1 MTVKP
6 IPDGYHSVTPYLA
19 VQGVEKLIDFLTKT
33 FDARELFRLRR
44 ADGATAHAEYKIGD
58 SIVMMGEPMESGK
71 AKPATL
77 YVYVTDVDTTY
88 RRAVQAGA
96 KSLSQPTNMFYGDR
110 SASVTDPCG
119 NDWWIATHKEDVTP
133 DEMARRAQA
142 QVK

>member
-1 MTVKP
+1 MAVKP